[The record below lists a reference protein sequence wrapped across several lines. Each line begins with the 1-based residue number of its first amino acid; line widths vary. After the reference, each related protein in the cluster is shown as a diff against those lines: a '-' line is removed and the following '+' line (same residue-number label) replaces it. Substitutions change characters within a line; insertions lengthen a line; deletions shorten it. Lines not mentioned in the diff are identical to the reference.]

1 MAAKAPSRGVAGAL
15 ERPRVTLP
23 AVGDED
29 HENLITGH
37 KLHDY
42 PDPINH
48 GHGVEVVLEDKD
60 DGAHEEMFYKRV
72 WRGRSDFVGDRDE
85 EPYVLVEDVHELFDW
100 LHDDYPAH
108 LVLKSKG
115 WMVGR
120 DAKDGELVGQYYEYS
135 VQVMRY
141 DEDSGK
147 LTDEIDENLR
157 APTSFQCWIQPQNSE
172 LVRPSGDPM
181 VCQHGEG
188 TKFKTQTTYANS
200 GESLTRTI
208 EVMNLAADALDI
220 ERPSWDTL
228 NRGSR
233 KTWKGEVY
241 HRFAQS
247 KIQTVVHRLQEAKS
261 LLQYGGGADVHSSG
275 KMRKGRHVEEYVV
288 SDRWEKLGIAIPE
301 PLEDAKLGIKVYR
314 FNRATADERLHEP
327 KLEAFLSGSG
337 GELPHAD
344 DWGMIRSVLRQL
356 VDTFAVR
363 SNLNLGDLKEDD
375 YYKPRD
381 RPMLDFC
388 LPEGWRY
395 AVQEAN
401 EARLMK
407 MTDVVRAAQTTS
419 KLDIIWTVADRN
431 GASYDEL
438 AEATGLSKDRVQEIV
453 AEFVDQDVLLRLA
466 MPRIIAFDNE
476 ELRLNVL
483 DELEAR
489 FPDDA
494 DPRAV
499 DKRAD
504 ERRQRRSQQRKGREQ
519 QKSEDDIDQEDVDE
533 PDGSDGDHDCDD
545 RADGDLEDQWMRVDL
560 LEYCREDVGRYIE
573 RGEIHSRDV
582 KVRVSA
588 HQWLIP
594 HV

>member
-1 MAAKAPSRGVAGAL
+1 MAAEAPPRNVAGAL
-15 ERPRVTLP
+15 DRPQATLP

-29 HENLITGH
+29 HENLVTGH
-37 KLHDY
+37 TLHDY
-42 PDPINH
+42 PDPIDH
-48 GHGVEVVLEDKD
+48 GHGVEVVLEDKA
-60 DGAHEEMFYKRV
+60 DGPHEEMFYTRV
-72 WRGRSDFVGDRDE
+72 WRGWGDFVGDRDA
-85 EPYVLVEDVHELFDW
+85 EPYVLVEDVHQLFDW

-120 DAKDGELVGQYYEYS
+120 DAQDGELVGQYYEYS

-141 DEDSGK
+141 AEDSGK
-147 LTDEIDENLR
+147 LADEIDANLR
-157 APTSFQCWIQPQNSE
+157 APTSFQCWIQPQNSD
-172 LVRPSGDPM
+172 LVLPSGDSM

-188 TKFKTQTTYANS
+188 TKFKTQTTYAGS
-200 GESLTRTI
+200 RESFTRTV
-208 EVMNLAADALDI
+208 EVMNLVAGALDI
-220 ERPSWDTL
+220 ERPAWETM
-228 NRGSR
+228 NRGSW
-233 KTWKGEVY
+233 KAWKGEVH
-241 HRFAQS
+241 HRFTKS
-247 KIQTVVHRLQEAKS
+247 KMQTAVHRLQEAKS
-261 LLQYGGGADVHSSG
+261 LLEYGGGGDVHSSG

-301 PLEDAKLGIKVYR
+301 SLDDAKFGVKVYR
-314 FNRATADERLHEP
+314 INGNPADKRLQEP
-327 KLEAFLSGSG
+327 KLEAFLAGSG
-337 GELPHAD
+337 DELPHAD
-344 DWGMIRSVLRQL
+344 DWPMIRSVLRQL

-381 RPMLDFC
+381 RPMLDFY
-388 LPEGWRY
+388 LPEGWRH

-407 MTDVVRAAQTTS
+407 MTDVVRAAQTSS
-419 KLDIIWTVADRN
+419 KLDIVWTVADRN

-438 AEATGLSKDRVQEIV
+438 AAVTGLSKDRVQEIV

-494 DPRAV
+494 DPRAIE
-499 DKRAD
+499 KRAD
-504 ERRQRRSQQRKGREQ
+504 ERRERRRRLREKRQQQEE
-519 QKSEDDIDQEDVDE
+519 SDDAVDE
-533 PDGSDGDHDCDD
+533 DTEDGNTVDDFDQDD
-545 RADGDLEDQWMRVDL
+545 RDESDLEDEWQRVDL
-560 LEYCREDVGRYIE
+560 LQYCREDVGRFIE
-573 RGEIHSRDV
+573 RGDIPARDV

-588 HQWLIP
+588 HRWLIP
-594 HV
+594 HG